1 LNDAALGLAW
11 PDQGLGEPE
20 RLPVALLTGFL
31 GSGKTTLLSRLLRHP
46 GMARTAV
53 IINEFGEVPID
64 QALIERSDHQAM
76 VLSGGCLCCAL
87 GQDLGETLTTLYS
100 RRAAQPFDRV
110 AIETSGL
117 ADPTPILQ
125 RLQQTP
131 ELHRIYRIDS
141 VVATVDAIQGERE
154 LGRQRV
160 SLKQVAIADQLV
172 LTKGDIA
179 SRRAVERLQLLL
191 ADINPTAPIIRAD
204 AGDVDPDDFFPSA
217 RYENEDVRRWLPGAV
232 HVRHDHACGTGE
244 HKHHRSSHHN
254 HGIISFCLRFDQPI
268 RWEPFAEAMALLLQ
282 THGERLLRVKGLV
295 NVRGRTEPIVV
306 QCVQHLFHPPFS
318 LTAWPDGNRS
328 SSLVFITDHLDQAT
342 VTSFLTG
349 IMDRS
354 NETRGP
360 TPSPAPGEG
369 STRDAEVYASRI
381 DG

>member
-1 LNDAALGLAW
+1 MNDAALGLAW

-46 GMARTAV
+46 GMAGPAV

-232 HVRHDHACGTGE
+232 HVRHDHACGTGNTSIIGP
-244 HKHHRSSHHN
+244 RTTIMASSAFAFGLIN
-254 HGIISFCLRFDQPI
+254 
-268 RWEPFAEAMALLLQ
+268 PF
-282 THGERLLRVKGLV
+282 GG
-295 NVRGRTEPIVV
+295 
-306 QCVQHLFHPPFS
+306 S
-318 LTAWPDGNRS
+318 
-328 SSLVFITDHLDQAT
+328 
-342 VTSFLTG
+342 
-349 IMDRS
+349 
-354 NETRGP
+354 
-360 TPSPAPGEG
+360 PSPRRWHCCCRPMESACCG
-369 STRDAEVYASRI
+369 
-381 DG
+381 